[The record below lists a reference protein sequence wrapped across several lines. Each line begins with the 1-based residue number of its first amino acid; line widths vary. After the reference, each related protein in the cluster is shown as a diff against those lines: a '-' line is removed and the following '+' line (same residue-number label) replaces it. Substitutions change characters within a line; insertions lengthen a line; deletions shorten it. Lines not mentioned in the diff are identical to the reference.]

1 MRTRSVFGRLARAK
15 RGFVALLAACAL
27 AASASTSVLAQ
38 DDDDGAVNPYS
49 VAPGDPDDFNRA
61 GAFVGL
67 GFNWQVQGFQGP
79 YRDQDYGNSWGFN
92 ARGGYRFYD
101 WLAAEG
107 IVEYADR
114 FGPRTQNATADSI
127 SLLST
132 TVNGKFILPLERFQ
146 PYLEA
151 GFGLLRAD
159 DGDGFINSRRDSDLG
174 FAGRLGAGID
184 LYLTRHISVF
194 VDNSWT
200 MATNNTEDLYFYSLG
215 GGARYNF

>member
-1 MRTRSVFGRLARAK
+1 MRVRGIFWCLLVMIGVGAGAANTR
-15 RGFVALLAACAL
+15 VA
-27 AASASTSVLAQ
+27 LAQ
-38 DDDDGAVNPYS
+38 DDANPDS
-49 VAPGDPDDFNRA
+49 VAPGDPADLARA

-67 GFNWQVQGFQGP
+67 GFNWQVPGFQGDFH
-79 YRDQDYGNSWGFN
+79 DQDFGNSWGFN

-101 WLAAEG
+101 WLAAEA
-107 IVEYADR
+107 IIEYAND
-114 FGPRTQNATADSI
+114 FAPNAQDAVADDV

-132 TVNGKFILPLERFQ
+132 TVNGKFIIPLERFQ

-159 DGDGFINSRRDSDLG
+159 TGDGFAGSINNKETGNDIG
-174 FAGRLGAGID
+174 FIGRMGAGID
-184 LYLTRHISVF
+184 LYLTRRISVF

-200 MATNNTEDLYFYSLG
+200 MSTGDAYFYSLG

>member
-1 MRTRSVFGRLARAK
+1 MMRIRSGFSRLL
-15 RGFVALLAACAL
+15 VALAVA
-27 AASASTSVLAQ
+27 AASLLAGPALAQ
-38 DDDDGAVNPYS
+38 DTEEVNPYS
-49 VAPGDPDDFNRA
+49 IAPGDPKDFARA

-67 GFNWQVQGFQGP
+67 GFNWQVPGFQDP

-101 WLAAEG
+101 WLAAEA
-107 IVEYADR
+107 IVEYADD
-114 FGPRTQNATADSI
+114 FGPRAPNATADNLSFV
-127 SLLST
+127 ST
-132 TVNGKFILPLERFQ
+132 TVNGKFILPLQRFQ

-151 GFGLLRAD
+151 GFGLLYAN
-159 DGDGFINSRRDSDLG
+159 DGQGFRDAVEDRDFG

-184 LYLTRHISVF
+184 FYVTRHVSLF

-200 MATNNTEDLYFYSLG
+200 MATENTEDLYFYSLG

>member
-1 MRTRSVFGRLARAK
+1 MRIRA
-15 RGFVALLAACAL
+15 GFFAVLVAAAL
-27 AASASTSVLAQ
+27 AVAPVTAWAQ
-38 DDDDGAVNPYS
+38 DDEEVNPYS
-49 VAPGDPDDFNRA
+49 IAPGDPDDFNRA

-67 GFNWQVQGFQGP
+67 GFNWQVPGFQDA
-79 YRDQDYGNSWGFN
+79 YRNQNWGNSWGFN

-101 WLAAEG
+101 WLAAEA
-107 IVEYADR
+107 IVEYADE
-114 FGPRTQNATADSI
+114 FGPRAPNTTFDSV

-132 TVNGKFILPLERFQ
+132 TVNGKFILPLQRFQ

-151 GFGLLRAD
+151 GFGLLRVD
-159 DGDGFINSRRDSDLG
+159 DGDGFRSSSGKFDSDIG

-184 LYLTRHISVF
+184 FYLTRHISVF

-200 MATNNTEDLYFYSLG
+200 MATENAESLYFYSLG

>member
-1 MRTRSVFGRLARAK
+1 MRIRS
-15 RGFVALLAACAL
+15 GFFAVLVAAAL
-27 AASASTSVLAQ
+27 AVTALVPATAWAQ
-38 DDDDGAVNPYS
+38 DDDEEVNPYS
-49 VAPGDPDDFNRA
+49 IAPGDPDDFNRA

-67 GFNWQVQGFQGP
+67 GFNWQVPGFQGA

-101 WLAAEG
+101 WLAAEA
-107 IVEYADR
+107 IVEYADE
-114 FGPRTQNATADSI
+114 FGPRAQNSTSDTV

-132 TVNGKFILPLERFQ
+132 TVNGKFILPLQRFQ

-151 GFGLLRAD
+151 GFGFLRAD
-159 DGDGFINSRRDSDLG
+159 DGDGFINSRRDSDIG

-184 LYLTRHISVF
+184 LYVTRHISLF

-200 MATNNTEDLYFYSLG
+200 MATNNAEDLYYYSLG

>member
-1 MRTRSVFGRLARAK
+1 MMRIRS
-15 RGFVALLAACAL
+15 GFCALLAAFAL
-27 AASASTSVLAQ
+27 AAATVPAWAQ
-38 DDDDGAVNPYS
+38 DDDGEVNPYS

-67 GFNWQVQGFQGP
+67 GFNWQVQGFQGD
-79 YRDQDYGNSWGFN
+79 YIAQDYGNSWGFN

-114 FGPRTQNATADSI
+114 FGPRAEFATADDLSI
-127 SLLST
+127 LST

-151 GFGLLRAD
+151 GFGLLRVD
-159 DGDGFINSRRDSDLG
+159 DGSGFINSRKDSDLG

-184 LYLTRHISVF
+184 LYVTRHISVF

-200 MATNNTEDLYFYSLG
+200 MSTENTEDIYFYSLG